1 MNKINAIFR
10 NLFPVIAS
18 VLLLVSVSGCG
29 KKPQPAAS
37 RLSINTAPAKAT
49 VTIRGREIGETPIK
63 MKVKPDIYLVK
74 LSLPGYKNNWQK
86 IEMKPGD
93 QKNLT
98 FPLEKETASV
108 MITSEP
114 DAAAVNFQGRNLGV
128 TPVVIKDLPHG
139 SYTAELTR
147 HGFNPQTV
155 SWIIDSPLPQ
165 LVKCSL
171 DSNLGTLIISS
182 VPANAEVVMDGKPLG
197 RTPYRDQVEEG
208 RHEIELR
215 RNGYVSL
222 KKSVHVKS
230 RAIVR
235 MDKMVL
241 EVKPGSIQVNSKPSG
256 ARIII
261 NGKNYGDTPFKI
273 SNLKPGSY
281 LIRLEREGHDPAIRK
296 VNLPA
301 GENLDL
307 MFNLDSNT
315 GGVDIVTHPAGITLY
330 LDGKR
335 VGITEKDPRNR
346 NISKVFSI
354 RNLSMGNHRLT
365 IAHKRARPEKRN
377 ISFTVRKGQVVRL
390 ANASLWIPNAI
401 LTRTNGAR
409 ETGRIIQDLPN
420 KYEFE
425 PLPGVKYTVE
435 KTTVKKVELLPEVE

>member
-1 MNKINAIFR
+1 MTKIKALFR
-10 NLFPVIAS
+10 IIFPVIAAAS
-18 VLLLVSVSGCG
+18 MLITVSACG
-29 KKPQPAAS
+29 KKPQPVVT
-37 RLSINTAPAKAT
+37 RLSINTTPEKAA
-49 VTIRGREIGETPIK
+49 VTIRGREIGETPVK
-63 MKVKPDIYLVK
+63 MKVKPGIYLVK
-74 LSLPGYKNNWQK
+74 LSLPGYKNSWRK
-86 IEMKPGD
+86 IEMKLGD
-93 QKNLT
+93 QQALT

-114 DAAAVNFQGRNLGV
+114 DAAAVNFQGKNLGV

-147 HGFNPQTV
+147 HGFNSQTV
-155 SWIIDSPLPQ
+155 SWIVDSPLPQ

-171 DSNLGTLIISS
+171 DSNLGTLIINS

-215 RNGYVSL
+215 RNGYVTL
-222 KKSVHVKS
+222 KKTVHVKS
-230 RAIVR
+230 KAIAR
-235 MDKMVL
+235 MEKMVL
-241 EVKPGSIQVNSKPSG
+241 EVKPGAIQVNSRPSG
-256 ARIII
+256 ARIFI

-273 SNLKPGSY
+273 SNLKPGAY
-281 LIRLEREGHDPAIRK
+281 LIKLEKEGHDPAIRK

-346 NISKVFSI
+346 NVSKVFSI
-354 RNLSMGNHRLT
+354 RNLSMGNHHLA
-365 IAHKRARPEKRN
+365 IAHKRARPEKKN
-377 ISFTVRKGQVVRL
+377 INFTIRKGQVVRL
-390 ANASLWIPNAI
+390 VNLNLWIPNATLI
-401 LTRTNGAR
+401 RTNGTR
-409 ETGRIIQDLPN
+409 ETGKIVQDLPG

-435 KTTVKKVELLPEVE
+435 KSTVRKVEHLPEVE

>member
-1 MNKINAIFR
+1 MNKFNAIFR
-10 NLFPVIAS
+10 TVFPVIAAA
-18 VLLLVSVSGCG
+18 LMLVSATACG
-29 KKPQPAAS
+29 KKPQPVVT
-37 RLSINTAPAKAT
+37 RLTIDTAPAKAT

-63 MKVKPDIYLVK
+63 MKVKPGVYLVK

-86 IEMKPGD
+86 IEMKPGE
-93 QKNLT
+93 QKNLS

-114 DAAAVNFQGRNLGV
+114 DAAAVSFQGKNLGV

-139 SYTAELTR
+139 SYSAELTR

-155 SWIIDSPLPQ
+155 SWIIESPLPQ

-171 DSNLGTLIISS
+171 DSNLGTLIINS
-182 VPANAEVVMDGKPLG
+182 VPANAEVVMDGKPIG

-215 RNGYVSL
+215 RNGYVTL

-230 RAIVR
+230 KAVVR
-235 MDKMVL
+235 MAKMVL

-256 ARIII
+256 AGIFI

-281 LIRLEREGHDPAIRK
+281 LIRLEKSGHDPAIRK

-335 VGITEKDPRNR
+335 IGITEKDSRNR

-354 RNLSMGNHRLT
+354 RNLSMGDHRLT
-365 IAHKRARPEKRN
+365 IAHKRARPEKKN
-377 ISFTVRKGQVVRL
+377 INFTIRKGQVVRL
-390 ANASLWIPNAI
+390 GNLNLWIPNAT
-401 LTRTNGAR
+401 LTRTNGIR
-409 ETGRIIQDLPN
+409 ETGKIVQDLPG

-435 KTTVKKVELLPEVE
+435 KSTVKKVEHLPEVE